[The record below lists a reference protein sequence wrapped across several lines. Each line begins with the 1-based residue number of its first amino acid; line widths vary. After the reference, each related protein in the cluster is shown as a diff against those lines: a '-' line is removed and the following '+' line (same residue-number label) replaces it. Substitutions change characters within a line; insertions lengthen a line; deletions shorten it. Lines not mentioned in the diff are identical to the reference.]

1 MPKEA
6 TVNGP
11 SEGARVPS
19 GSGPSELS
27 QWILSQI
34 GPGRPFS
41 SARQLAIKAGLNQ
54 NAVNIIID
62 KGRAEPETLLKLA
75 EATGTPR
82 IKLFILS
89 GWLSPQD
96 CNALATPL
104 LSVEEEE
111 VLRMYR
117 ETPPDLRGVVLAA
130 LRAAWQ
136 QQSRQ

>member
-1 MPKEA
+1 LKQEA
-6 TVNGP
+6 TVNGS
-11 SEGARVPS
+11 SEDGRSSS
-19 GSGPSELS
+19 GPGPSELS

-34 GPGRPFS
+34 GPGKPFS

-75 EATGTPR
+75 EATGAPR

-96 CNALATPL
+96 CNALPTPT
-104 LSVEEEE
+104 LSVAEEE

-117 ETPPDLRGVVLAA
+117 EIRRDLRGVVLAT
-130 LRAAWQ
+130 LQAAWQ
-136 QQSRQ
+136 QQRRQ